1 MANIALIVK
10 SIKGNGGIQ
19 KNYHLWFNMFKQKGH
34 NIYLFVLENDN
45 KIKDERI
52 IFLKGY
58 TLFQKAL
65 YLNNLLK
72 QIGNIDL
79 FLINAEYMR
88 KYINKKFLKNYYITI
103 HNTWEIKNR
112 KGLKKIFFMRRM
124 YSKYKNQPLIGIS
137 QSVIN
142 NIVNNLKIPIKK
154 GIVIYAPH
162 DFKLIQNLASKPI
175 SEKDFI
181 VAVGGLQPRKRYDV
195 LINAFNLIK
204 NKISSNLL
212 IIGEGKEKENLIKLI
227 VKLNLT
233 NRVKLLG
240 FKENPYSYIK
250 NAKLLALSS
259 ESEGLPRVVVESLIL
274 KTPVVATNSS
284 EGIFEIMKD
293 ELKHFVVEKNNV
305 ERFAFKMLEALQSY
319 PEIKETYYEKF
330 NIENCYKKFMELI

>member
-1 MANIALIVK
+1 MANIVLLVK

-19 KNYHLWFNMFKQKGH
+19 KNYYLWFKIFKERGH
-34 NIYLFVLENDN
+34 NVYLFVLENDN
-45 KIKDERI
+45 KTNEERI
-52 IFLKGY
+52 ITLKGY
-58 TLFQKAL
+58 TFFQKAL
-65 YLNNLLK
+65 HLNNLLK
-72 QIGNIDL
+72 RIGNIDL
-79 FLINAEYMR
+79 FLINTEYMR
-88 KYINKKFLKNYYITI
+88 KYINKKFLKNYYITV

-112 KGLKKIFFMRRM
+112 KGLRKFFFMRKM

-137 QSVIN
+137 KSVIN
-142 NIVNNLKIPIKK
+142 NITNNLKIPIKK
-154 GIVIYAPH
+154 SVVIYAPH
-162 DFKLIQNLASKPI
+162 DFKLIKNLASKPV

-181 VAVGGLQPRKRYDV
+181 VAVGGLQHRKRYDV

-204 NKISSNLL
+204 DKIPYNLL
-212 IIGEGKEKENLIKLI
+212 IIGEGPEKEKLQKTILS
-227 VKLNLT
+227 LNLE
-233 NRVKLLG
+233 NRIKLLG
-240 FKENPYSYIK
+240 FKENPYPYIK

-274 KTPVVATNSS
+274 KTPVVVTNSS
-284 EGIFEIMKD
+284 EGIFEVMKD